1 MRKDFAELLFQE
13 MAINKDIYLITGD
26 LGYGLWDKIK
36 DTYSDRFYNVGS
48 SEMAK
53 AEEQSYQAQR
63 AKEGESGFDVA
74 RLGGNILNP
83 ASLVPAARVAQLARA
98 KGLSNVGQA
107 VAGGAVGGAMQPV
120 VREGEFGEQKAQQ
133 VILGGYNFAEGQSV
147 VITGVGAP
155 FNGTF
160 TILESSNIDIEDFI
174 VRSSSR
180 IYLDGAYREFNGFFT
195 VAITNANITERK
207 VIPSGLATLSGA
219 STYVGNAAV
228 ESAVLAVSVEV
239 FQSRIAPG
247 GQIEGVDFTTV
258 SPYRLG
264 RSLFNRV
271 SGLLGAFIDTDSMV
285 Q

>member
-1 MRKDFAELLFQE
+1 MATIVTPAELRSV
-13 MAINKDIYLITGD
+13 
-26 LGYGLWDKIK
+26 LGVSNSL
-36 DTYSDRFYNVGS
+36 YSDSYLTDVIDT
-48 SEMAK
+48 
-53 AEEQSYQAQR
+53 AEA
-63 AKEGESGFDVA
+63 
-74 RLGGNILNP
+74 
-83 ASLVPAARVAQLARA
+83 
-98 KGLSNVGQA
+98 
-107 VAGGAVGGAMQPV
+107 
-120 VREGEFGEQKAQQ
+120 
-133 VILGGYNFAEGQSV
+133 VILPMLVKYSSPIDTVTLQDNIATYGVLGDNNFSEGQSV
-147 VITGVGAP
+147 VITGVGSP

-160 TILESSNIDIEDFI
+160 TIIESSNIDIEDFI

-180 IYLDGAYREFNGFFT
+180 IYLDGVYREFNGYFT
-195 VAITNANITERK
+195 VAITSADVTERK

>member
-1 MRKDFAELLFQE
+1 MATIVTPAELRSVLGVSNSLYND
-13 MAINKDIYLITGD
+13 AYLTDVI
-26 LGYGLWDKIK
+26 
-36 DTYSDRFYNVGS
+36 DT
-48 SEMAK
+48 
-53 AEEQSYQAQR
+53 AEA
-63 AKEGESGFDVA
+63 
-74 RLGGNILNP
+74 
-83 ASLVPAARVAQLARA
+83 
-98 KGLSNVGQA
+98 
-107 VAGGAVGGAMQPV
+107 
-120 VREGEFGEQKAQQ
+120 
-133 VILGGYNFAEGQSV
+133 VILPMLVKYSSPIDTVTLQDNIATYGVLGDNNFSEGQSV
-147 VITGVGAP
+147 VITGVGSP

-160 TILESSNIDIEDFI
+160 TIIESTNIDIEDFI

-180 IYLDGAYREFNGFFT
+180 IYLDGVYREFNGYFT
-195 VAITNANITERK
+195 VAITNADITERK

>member
-1 MRKDFAELLFQE
+1 MATIVTPAELRSVLGVSNSLYND
-13 MAINKDIYLITGD
+13 AYLTDVI
-26 LGYGLWDKIK
+26 
-36 DTYSDRFYNVGS
+36 DT
-48 SEMAK
+48 
-53 AEEQSYQAQR
+53 AEA
-63 AKEGESGFDVA
+63 
-74 RLGGNILNP
+74 
-83 ASLVPAARVAQLARA
+83 
-98 KGLSNVGQA
+98 
-107 VAGGAVGGAMQPV
+107 
-120 VREGEFGEQKAQQ
+120 
-133 VILGGYNFAEGQSV
+133 VILPMLVKYSSPIDTVTLQDNIATYGVLGDNNFSEGQSV
-147 VITGVGAP
+147 VITGVGSP

-160 TILESSNIDIEDFI
+160 TIIESSNIDIEDFI

-180 IYLDGAYREFNGFFT
+180 IYLDGVYREFNGYFT
-195 VAITNANITERK
+195 VAITSADVTERK

>member
-1 MRKDFAELLFQE
+1 MATIVTPAELRSVLGVSNSLYND
-13 MAINKDIYLITGD
+13 AYLTDVI
-26 LGYGLWDKIK
+26 
-36 DTYSDRFYNVGS
+36 DT
-48 SEMAK
+48 
-53 AEEQSYQAQR
+53 AEA
-63 AKEGESGFDVA
+63 
-74 RLGGNILNP
+74 
-83 ASLVPAARVAQLARA
+83 
-98 KGLSNVGQA
+98 
-107 VAGGAVGGAMQPV
+107 
-120 VREGEFGEQKAQQ
+120 
-133 VILGGYNFAEGQSV
+133 VILPMLVKYSSPIDTVTLQDNIATYGVLGDNNFSEGQSV
-147 VITGVGAP
+147 VITGVGSP

-160 TILESSNIDIEDFI
+160 TIIESSNIDIEDFI

-180 IYLDGAYREFNGFFT
+180 IYLDGVYREFNGYFT
-195 VAITNANITERK
+195 VAITNADITERK